1 MRLRLALLVV
11 AAMAL
16 AVAASSAIASSDE
29 PGEVAQAPVDAARIR
44 ERSPSS
50 PVAASEGWSRDLER
64 ELMSPFC
71 PGRTLVECPSP
82 DATELRLWIQGQE
95 KAGISRAAVEERLF
109 RQFGDKLRSA
119 PRAEGWGL
127 WAYLVPAGALL
138 GGGVLAFGFLRR
150 QGRPAPTA
158 KVPALTDPDLA
169 REIDREID
177 QELGAP

>member
-11 AAMAL
+11 AAVAL
-16 AVAASSAIASSDE
+16 AVAASSAIAASPDE
-29 PGEVAQAPVDAARIR
+29 PGEAAQAPVDAARIR

-50 PVAASEGWSRDLER
+50 PVAASQGWSRDLER

-95 KAGISRAAVEERLF
+95 RAGISRAAVEERLF

-169 REIDREID
+169 SEIDRE
-177 QELGAP
+177 LGAP